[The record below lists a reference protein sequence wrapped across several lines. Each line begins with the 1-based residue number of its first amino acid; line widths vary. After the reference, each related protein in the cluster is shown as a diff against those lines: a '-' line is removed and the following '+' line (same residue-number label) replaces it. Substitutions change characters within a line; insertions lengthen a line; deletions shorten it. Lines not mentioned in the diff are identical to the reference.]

1 MERNI
6 FEKQRELN
14 GMTGSTAIGMSIIT
28 ATLPAC
34 QMRSMTDSL
43 TS

>member
-14 GMTGSTAIGMSIIT
+14 DPGSTAIGMSIIT

>member
-14 GMTGSTAIGMSIIT
+14 DRLNAIGMSIIT

>member
-14 GMTGSTAIGMSIIT
+14 DGSTAIGMSIIT
-28 ATLPAC
+28 ATLPVC

>member
-14 GMTGSTAIGMSIIT
+14 DRLNRYRDEFIT